1 MLALF
6 GVRFLCLGTRVIL
19 NSGPQTAC
27 LHYFAMEVRPLMST
41 GSAPSD
47 VIYVA
52 GPSMV
57 LAHDIAA
64 QTDHFDLIHL
74 ELKGM

>member
-1 MLALF
+1 
-6 GVRFLCLGTRVIL
+6 
-19 NSGPQTAC
+19 
-27 LHYFAMEVRPLMST
+27 MEVRPLMST

-64 QTDHFDLIHL
+64 QTNHFDLIHL